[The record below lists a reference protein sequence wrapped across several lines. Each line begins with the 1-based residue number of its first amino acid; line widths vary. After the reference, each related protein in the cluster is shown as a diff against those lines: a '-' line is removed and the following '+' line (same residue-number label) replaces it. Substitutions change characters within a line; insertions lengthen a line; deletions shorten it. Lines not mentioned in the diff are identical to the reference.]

1 MDPSP
6 AWGIAVVWGGHPL
19 PRTPLLCHSQ
29 SCGSHRVL
37 GGSRQPSSPHGL
49 YFGVD
54 LSLPALT
61 HPWGHVSISPPPPT
75 EPRFSGDP
83 SNGDTGTQPAGSHP
97 ARC

>member
-61 HPWGHVSISPPPPT
+61 HPWGHVSISPPPPDRA
-75 EPRFSGDP
+75 PVLWGP
-83 SNGDTGTQPAGSHP
+83 QQW
-97 ARC
+97 